1 MNYRPSGRRIGR
13 NGSNLVQAFVL
24 RQWFSQNDTEG
35 ARAMKIY
42 TKNGDRGETSL
53 LGGHRV
59 SKDALR
65 IEAYGTVDE
74 LNSALGIAR
83 AHKPSAEVDEILGL
97 VQSDLFVLGADLAA
111 SGEKRSAMVEPVN
124 QEQIE
129 RLENTIDTLDAK
141 LPSLKTFIIPGG
153 SPLAAQ
159 LHLARTICRRAERLV
174 VRLSKNETVDPL
186 CTIYLNRLSDALF
199 VIARYVNQTDGV
211 REIPWVSSKKS

>member
-1 MNYRPSGRRIGR
+1 
-13 NGSNLVQAFVL
+13 
-24 RQWFSQNDTEG
+24 
-35 ARAMKIY
+35 MKIY

-74 LNSALGIAR
+74 LNSVLGIAR
-83 AHKPSAEVDEILGL
+83 AHKPSTDVDQILGL

-111 SGEKRSAMVEPVN
+111 SGEKRSAMVQPVS
-124 QEQIE
+124 QEQVS
-129 RLENTIDTLDAK
+129 RLEQTIDSLDAK
-141 LPSLKTFIIPGG
+141 LPPLTTFIIPGG

-199 VIARYVNQTDGV
+199 VIARYANQIDGV
-211 REIPWVSSKKS
+211 REVPWVSSNKF